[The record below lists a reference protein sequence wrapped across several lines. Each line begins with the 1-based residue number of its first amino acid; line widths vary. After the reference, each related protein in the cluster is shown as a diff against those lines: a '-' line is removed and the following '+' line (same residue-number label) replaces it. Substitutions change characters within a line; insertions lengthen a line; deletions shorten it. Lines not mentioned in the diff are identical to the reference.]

1 MESEM
6 GKLSTEAIRLAEL
19 VQKDQEA
26 KVAELIAATT
36 PPARAALLCVLIW
49 DLLDPE
55 ARDRLFWAI
64 DERL

>member
-19 VQKDQEA
+19 VQKEQEV
-26 KVAELIAATT
+26 KVAELIAATI
-36 PPARAALLCVLIW
+36 PSARAALLCVLIW
-49 DLLDPE
+49 DLLDHE

-64 DERL
+64 EEQL